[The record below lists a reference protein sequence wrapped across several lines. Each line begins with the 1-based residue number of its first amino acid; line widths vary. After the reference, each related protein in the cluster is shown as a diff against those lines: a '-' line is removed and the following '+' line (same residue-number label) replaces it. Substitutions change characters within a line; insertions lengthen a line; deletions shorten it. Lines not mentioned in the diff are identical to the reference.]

1 MVATAAGLVVPAHVL
16 AESKYEFRQ
25 RIAGLKPA
33 GSTRPIATAEER
45 TGVMSNGQILASD
58 GGVDWYGEV
67 PASDLI
73 DGIELAALI
82 GLTAGTPQFSDTGW
96 LHVGLDGKELFIAK
110 RPLRSS
116 ISWNQI
122 YAASAV
128 YGGNYI
134 EKSGQ
139 QYTFRLPKGA
149 NSNPATSTYRHD
161 PASTHGSEW
170 NRIFYRLTDN
180 NYLNSG
186 NKKTSEEPFVQLAQ
200 YTEEDLV
207 LDSGLGY
214 GGSSSWCQE
223 RYIDTRIKRGGMGV
237 SNLDR
242 SSSTSSDFNNG
253 WRPVLEKI

>member
-1 MVATAAGLVVPAHVL
+1 
-16 AESKYEFRQ
+16 
-25 RIAGLKPA
+25 
-33 GSTRPIATAEER
+33 
-45 TGVMSNGQILASD
+45 
-58 GGVDWYGEV
+58 
-67 PASDLI
+67 
-73 DGIELAALI
+73 
-82 GLTAGTPQFSDTGW
+82 
-96 LHVGLDGKELFIAK
+96 
-110 RPLRSS
+110 
-116 ISWNQI
+116 
-122 YAASAV
+122 
-128 YGGNYI
+128 
-134 EKSGQ
+134 
-139 QYTFRLPKGA
+139 
-149 NSNPATSTYRHD
+149 
-161 PASTHGSEW
+161 
-170 NRIFYRLTDN
+170 LTDN